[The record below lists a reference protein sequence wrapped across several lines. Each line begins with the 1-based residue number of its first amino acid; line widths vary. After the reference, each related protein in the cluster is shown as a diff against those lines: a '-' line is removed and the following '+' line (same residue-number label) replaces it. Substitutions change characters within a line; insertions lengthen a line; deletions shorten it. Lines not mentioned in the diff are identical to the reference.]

1 MCQQKNEYTIEK
13 STILSEKDSILA
25 KDPFLKGESNFS
37 INCIEYAPK
46 IFSFLREIDDVSLP
60 SIIQSLL
67 PMSNGQGIQKSAGRS
82 NSFFISTDDKQLI
95 LKTISPRDAKLLCD
109 DLLEKMSE
117 HFITHKDSIIS
128 RLYGLYEL
136 KIPTG
141 IFTEDQIF
149 FILMKNVYGTFSKNV
164 LCKYD
169 LKGSTLNREV
179 KVDIG
184 NADTE
189 VLKDINFK
197 EMENNTLLINDETKN
212 KLNTTTANDAL
223 LLANLGIMDYSL
235 LVVKITV
242 NKDESRELFGKHYR
256 RQTEKEYT
264 DRLGLNV
271 SMKSEEEER
280 KEVEEDEHSETN
292 MENIRFDLDKVKNLR
307 KYIYPSLY
315 IGQAYI
321 IAIIDFF
328 QLYDFQK
335 KMETGFK
342 MIKAEKNAISSMNPN
357 DYFSRFIAYVTNITN
372 GKCELQRRE
381 SHSSQKNKDTILAI
395 SEVSREDEE
404 DSRQDEEEEDTK

>member
-1 MCQQKNEYTIEK
+1 
-13 STILSEKDSILA
+13 
-25 KDPFLKGESNFS
+25 
-37 INCIEYAPK
+37 
-46 IFSFLREIDDVSLP
+46 
-60 SIIQSLL
+60 
-67 PMSNGQGIQKSAGRS
+67 MSNGQGIQKSAGRS

-109 DLLEKMSE
+109 GLLEKMSE

-271 SMKSEEEER
+271 SMKSEEEE
-280 KEVEEDEHSETN
+280 S
-292 MENIRFDLDKVKNLR
+292 
-307 KYIYPSLY
+307 
-315 IGQAYI
+315 
-321 IAIIDFF
+321 
-328 QLYDFQK
+328 
-335 KMETGFK
+335 
-342 MIKAEKNAISSMNPN
+342 
-357 DYFSRFIAYVTNITN
+357 
-372 GKCELQRRE
+372 
-381 SHSSQKNKDTILAI
+381 
-395 SEVSREDEE
+395 
-404 DSRQDEEEEDTK
+404 